1 MVTITIG
8 TGQIAKLQRALGHIK
23 NGVPKALSPAINRA
37 LNTGRTVIKREI
49 RKTYLIKAKDIPIQ
63 VKGSTRSTLGG
74 EIIVRQGMLDLNKF
88 AVRPMFPVRG
98 KNRKPVW
105 AQVRK
110 GGGGTMPGAFVSAVP
125 SGYVGPFIRKG
136 SSRLPIQKLITIGA
150 GIMASQPSVG
160 PEANKAMG
168 DALDKRLD
176 HEMKRVLASAGGS
189 S

>member
-1 MVTITIG
+1 MVQITISSA
-8 TGQIAKLQRALGHIK
+8 QIAKLTRALGHIK

-49 RKTYLIKAKDIPIQ
+49 RKSYVIKAKDIPIK
-63 VKGSTRSTLGG
+63 VVGATRSTLGG
-74 EIIVRQGMLDLNKF
+74 AIIIQQGMLDLNKF
-88 AVRPMFPVRG
+88 PVRPMFPVRG
-98 KNRKPVW
+98 KGRKPVW

-136 SSRLPIQKLITIGA
+136 SSRLPIQKLVTIGA
-150 GIMASQPSVG
+150 PIMASQPSVG
-160 PEANKAMG
+160 PAANKAMG
-168 DALDKRLD
+168 DTLDKRLD